1 MIEWIVIVGLV
12 VTMYIVIYKYEKKME
27 NLHKVVQENKEKLE
41 LHCDK
46 ITKNREHI
54 DENYNNLNKTHTE
67 LNKQYSQIERMW
79 VTLPKD
85 KKDS

>member
-12 VTMYIVIYKYEKKME
+12 VAMYIVIYKYEKKMD
-27 NLHKVVQENKEKLE
+27 NLDKIVQENREKLE

-54 DENYNNLNKTHTE
+54 DKNYAKVKEHDNHIDK
-67 LNKQYSQIERMW
+67 MW
-79 VTLPKD
+79 VTIPKI
-85 KKDS
+85 KEES